1 MRILWAS
8 HLIPYP
14 PKSGVHLRSY
24 YLLRGVAAQHDV
36 DLLAFI
42 QEPWLDVFY
51 PSRREG
57 LEECAEE
64 LGKLCRSVRFL
75 PIDNLKRS
83 GGKLRTAA
91 EGLLCPTSY
100 TIRWLQSARAHAAF
114 AEAGRRTPYSLVHFD
129 TIGLAPFR
137 AHFPGTPATLGHHNI
152 ESHMLSRRGENEGNI
167 AKRLYFLMEGARVR
181 RYEARIAGE
190 FDLHITCSELDSA
203 RLRDVA
209 PSAHAVA
216 VPNGVDTEYFQPT
229 QSKSPTRSII
239 FVGSLNWYPNVDAV
253 LFLLRH
259 VWSAAKARQPD
270 LRLDIVGSAPPN
282 SVLSLAG
289 ELKDVRVHGFV
300 DDVRPLM
307 NAATLYVCPIRDG
320 GGTKLKLLDAFA
332 MEKCV
337 IAHPVACEG
346 IDVSPEVNV
355 QLAESAEGFVDAIDR
370 LLRDNAKRFEMGRAA
385 RSLVVERYAFSQI
398 GRQLCDLFEST
409 AKSARTAGSAL
420 SRHTVE
426 IANRKISG

>member
-8 HLIPYP
+8 HIIPYP

-24 YLLRGVAAQHDV
+24 HLLRGVAARHDV

-42 QEPWLDVFY
+42 QESWLDVFY

-57 LEECAEE
+57 LEECAQE

-100 TIRWLQSARAHAAF
+100 TIRWLQSAQAHAAF
-114 AEAGRRTPYSLVHFD
+114 AEAARRTPYSLVHFD
-129 TIGLAPFR
+129 TISLAPFR
-137 AHFPGTPATLGHHNI
+137 AHFPGTPASLGHHNI
-152 ESHMLSRRGENEGNI
+152 ESHMLSRRGEKEGNI
-167 AKRLYFLMEGARVR
+167 AKRLYFLLEGARVR
-181 RYEARIAGE
+181 RYEARMAGA
-190 FDLHITCSELDSA
+190 FDLHITCSELDCA

-229 QSKSPTRSII
+229 QSDSSPRSII
-239 FVGSLNWYPNVDAV
+239 FVGSLNWYPNIDAV
-253 LFLLRH
+253 QFLLRE
-259 VWSAAKARQPD
+259 VWPEAKVRHPD
-270 LRLDIVGSAPPN
+270 LRLDIVGSAPPS
-282 SVLSLAG
+282 SVLSLAAD
-289 ELKDVRVHGFV
+289 LKDVRVHGFV
-300 DDVRPLM
+300 SDVRPLM

-355 QLAESAEGFVDAIDR
+355 QLADSAEAFVDAIDR
-370 LLRDNAKRFEMGRAA
+370 LLSDTAKRFEMGRAA
-385 RSLVVERYAFSQI
+385 RTLVVERYGFSRI
-398 GRQLCDLFEST
+398 GSYLCDLFAAT
-409 AKSARTAGSAL
+409 AKRARTAGSAL
-420 SRHTVE
+420 SQHVDIE
-426 IANRKISG
+426 IGNR

>member
-8 HLIPYP
+8 HIIPYP

-24 YLLRGVAAQHDV
+24 YLLREVAARHDV

-57 LEECAEE
+57 MEECARE

-75 PIDNLKRS
+75 PIDNLKRPA
-83 GGKLRTAA
+83 GKLRTAA

-100 TIRWLQSARAHAAF
+100 TIRWLQSAQAHAAF
-114 AEAGRRTPYSLVHFD
+114 AEAARRTPYSLVHFD

-137 AHFPGTPATLGHHNI
+137 AHFPGTPASLGHHNI
-152 ESHMLSRRGENEGNI
+152 ESHMLSRRGENERNI
-167 AKRLYFLMEGARVR
+167 AKRLYFLQEGARVR
-181 RYEARIAGE
+181 RYEARMAGE
-190 FDLHITCSELDSA
+190 FDLHITCSEVDCA

-216 VPNGVDTEYFQPT
+216 VPNGVDVEYFRAAPSDSSA
-229 QSKSPTRSII
+229 QSLI
-239 FVGSLNWYPNVDAV
+239 FVGSLNWYPNIDAV
-253 LFLLRH
+253 QFLLRE
-259 VWSAAKARQPD
+259 VWPEAKARHPD
-270 LRLDIVGSAPPN
+270 LRLDIVGSAPPS
-282 SVLSLAG
+282 SVVSLAA

-332 MEKCV
+332 MVKCV

-346 IDVSPEVNV
+346 IDVSPGVNV
-355 QLAESAEGFVDAIDR
+355 QLADSAEAFVDAIDR
-370 LLRDNAKRFEMGRAA
+370 LLSDTAKRFEMGRAA
-385 RSLVVERYAFSQI
+385 RTLVVEKYAFSQI
-398 GRQLCDLFEST
+398 GRRLSDLFEAA
-409 AKSARTAGSAL
+409 AKGDARTAGSAL
-420 SRHTVE
+420 SQHMDIE
-426 IANRKISG
+426 IGNR

>member
-8 HLIPYP
+8 HIIPYP

-24 YLLRGVAAQHDV
+24 NLLRGVAARHDV
-36 DLLAFI
+36 DLIAFI

-51 PSRREG
+51 SSRREG
-57 LEECAEE
+57 LEECAHE

-75 PIDNLKRS
+75 PIDNLKRA

-91 EGLLCPTSY
+91 EGFLYPTSY
-100 TIRWLQSARAHAAF
+100 TIRWLQSAQAHAAF
-114 AEAGRRTPYSLVHFD
+114 AEAARRVPYSLVHFD

-137 AHFPGTPATLGHHNI
+137 AHFPGTPASLGHHNI

-167 AKRLYFLMEGARVR
+167 AKRLYFLREGARVR
-181 RYEARIAGE
+181 RYEARMAGE
-190 FDLHITCSELDSA
+190 FDLHITCSELDCA
-203 RLRDVA
+203 RLREVA
-209 PSAHAVA
+209 PSAHAIA
-216 VPNGVDTEYFQPT
+216 VPNGVDTEYFQPAP
-229 QSKSPTRSII
+229 SDSSVRSII
-239 FVGSLNWYPNVDAV
+239 FVGSLNWYPNIDAV
-253 LFLLRH
+253 QFLLRE
-259 VWSAAKARQPD
+259 VWPEAKARHPD
-270 LRLDIVGSAPPN
+270 LRLDIVGSAPPS
-282 SVLSLAG
+282 SVLSVAAD
-289 ELKDVRVHGFV
+289 LKDVRVHGFV

-346 IDVSPEVNV
+346 IDVSPGVNV
-355 QLAESAEGFVDAIDR
+355 QFADSAEAFVDAIDR
-370 LLRDNAKRFEMGRAA
+370 LLSDTAKRFEMGRAA
-385 RSLVVERYAFSQI
+385 RSLVVESYAFSQI

-409 AKSARTAGSAL
+409 AEAAQKPGSVL
-420 SRHTVE
+420 TQHPDIE
-426 IANRKISG
+426 IGNR